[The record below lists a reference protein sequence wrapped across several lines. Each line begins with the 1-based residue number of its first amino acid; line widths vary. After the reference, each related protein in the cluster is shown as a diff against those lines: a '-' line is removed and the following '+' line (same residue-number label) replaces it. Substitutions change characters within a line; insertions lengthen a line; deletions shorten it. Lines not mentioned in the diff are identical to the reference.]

1 MTRFPFTRPDFPCTH
16 EALVNP
22 VSKSVSIRIR
32 ERRHALGLSQ
42 SGLAELASVSPE
54 LVSRIERGRCLPS
67 LPTLV
72 TFANVLRTT
81 PNDLLGFEQPLA
93 NEELRPL
100 LEAVNALGPA
110 QRAEIRRIAEALAK
124 YQSDA
129 PPPKRDARPRRESG
143 FTRSTTGP
151 GSGKRGGESV

>member
-1 MTRFPFTRPDFPCTH
+1 MTAFPFTRPNFPCTH
-16 EALVNP
+16 EPLVNA
-22 VSKSVSIRIR
+22 VAKSVSIRIR

-42 SGLAELASVSPE
+42 SGLAELAGVSPE

-100 LEAVNALGPA
+100 LDAVNALGPA

-129 PPPKRDARPRRESG
+129 PPPKRDTSRPRRDSG
-143 FTRSTTGP
+143 FTRSGP
-151 GSGKRGGESV
+151 PGKRGGEIV

>member
-1 MTRFPFTRPDFPCTH
+1 MTAVPFTRPDFPCTH
-16 EALVNP
+16 EPLVNA
-22 VSKSVSIRIR
+22 VAKSVSIRIR

-42 SGLAELASVSPE
+42 SGLAELAGVSPE

-100 LEAVNALGPA
+100 LDAVNALGPA

-129 PPPKRDARPRRESG
+129 PPKRDTSRPRRDSG
-143 FTRSTTGP
+143 FTRSGP
-151 GSGKRGGESV
+151 GPGKRGGGEIV